1 MVKTTPLGALA
12 PAGGALVAVGLLVL
26 MMVVVQARP
35 ARATFPGPNGKIPY
49 AADDGRSGGI
59 DSEIYT
65 INPNGEMSFKVT
77 KNDTDDGSP
86 DYSPNGE
93 KITYSGSTITDPTG
107 TGYEIYTINVG
118 GDSKIRVTN
127 NYTSDTG
134 PSWGSRP

>member
-1 MVKTTPLGALA
+1 MVKTTPLGALTA
-12 PAGGALVAVGLLVL
+12 AGGALVAVGLLVL

-35 ARATFPGPNGKIPY
+35 ARATFPGQNGKFTY

-59 DSEIYT
+59 DSEMYT
-65 INPNGEMSFKVT
+65 INPNGEMPFKVT
-77 KNDTDDGSP
+77 KNITDDGSP

-93 KITYSGSTITDPTG
+93 KIAYSGSTITDPTG

>member
-12 PAGGALVAVGLLVL
+12 AAGGALVAVSLLVL

-35 ARATFPGPNGKIPY
+35 ARATFPGPNGKIAY

-59 DSEIYT
+59 DSEMYT
-65 INPNGEMSFKVT
+65 INPNGEMPFKVT
-77 KNDTDDGSP
+77 KNITDDGSP

-118 GDSKIRVTN
+118 GGSKIRVTN